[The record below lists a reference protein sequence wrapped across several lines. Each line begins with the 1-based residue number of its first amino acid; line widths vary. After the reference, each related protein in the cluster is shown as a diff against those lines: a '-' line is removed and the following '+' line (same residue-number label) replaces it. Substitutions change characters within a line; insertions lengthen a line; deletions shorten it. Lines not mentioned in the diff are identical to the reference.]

1 MSSNKS
7 VDKDLFVIPKRN
19 LNSDEVVCGVDRGG
33 HRALLYSLG
42 IEKEEMSRPF
52 IAVVN
57 SWNEIVPGCA
67 PLREIA
73 SFVKRG
79 ISEAGGLPFE
89 FCTIGVCDGLAQGH
103 RGMSYSLPSRE
114 VIADSIEIMLK
125 AHCFD
130 GAVFLGSCD
139 KIIPG
144 MLMAALRVNIPSI
157 FVQSGPMQNG
167 CSKGQKLSMPSLREY
182 TGKYFESEISK
193 EELEKIE
200 KRAMPTQGSCAMLGT
215 ANSMSCVVET
225 LGLGLPMTATTP
237 PFTSQ
242 KKQEA
247 VQAGRTIVGLIH
259 DGIRPRDIVGKN
271 SIENALRVGFAIG
284 SSTNLVL
291 HMSEIAKE
299 AGIAVS
305 LGKMDEIS
313 ASTPYISKIHPSG
326 TVPFNDLNEAG
337 GVPAIMQSLG
347 GLLHGEER
355 TVSGKSVGEVAGS
368 AEWSDKEIIR
378 PAERPF
384 HNSGSLKVL
393 WGSLAP
399 EGAVVKQSGVAEN
412 MRRHR
417 GPAVVFENMEAAVE
431 AVEHNRIEKGSVL
444 VIRNEG
450 PVGGPGMREMQ
461 LVTTLMVGTG
471 LSDTTA
477 LVTDGRFSGATR
489 GPCIGHVSPEA
500 ALGGPIAC
508 VRDGDIISIDL
519 NKGTLDIEVGKDE
532 LQKRASVLGASRGDR
547 PAAEGV
553 LGSFIEH
560 HLRRSEKKG
569 KCLQRS

>member
-1 MSSNKS
+1 MFMNNSGDEIIKARG
-7 VDKDLFVIPKRN
+7 LP
-19 LNSDEVVCGVDRGG
+19 SDEVVCGVDRGG

-167 CSKGQKLSMPSLREY
+167 CYKGQKLSMPSLREY

-215 ANSMSCVVET
+215 ANE
-225 LGLGLPMTATTP
+225 LRRGDPWPWTAHDGYDPSIYFAEKTGGG
-237 PFTSQ
+237 
-242 KKQEA
+242 
-247 VQAGRTIVGLIH
+247 AGRQ
-259 DGIRPRDIVGKN
+259 DDRRFD
-271 SIENALRVGFAIG
+271 S
-284 SSTNLVL
+284 
-291 HMSEIAKE
+291 
-299 AGIAVS
+299 
-305 LGKMDEIS
+305 
-313 ASTPYISKIHPSG
+313 
-326 TVPFNDLNEAG
+326 
-337 GVPAIMQSLG
+337 
-347 GLLHGEER
+347 
-355 TVSGKSVGEVAGS
+355 
-368 AEWSDKEIIR
+368 
-378 PAERPF
+378 
-384 HNSGSLKVL
+384 
-393 WGSLAP
+393 
-399 EGAVVKQSGVAEN
+399 
-412 MRRHR
+412 RRH
-417 GPAVVFENMEAAVE
+417 
-431 AVEHNRIEKGSVL
+431 
-444 VIRNEG
+444 
-450 PVGGPGMREMQ
+450 
-461 LVTTLMVGTG
+461 
-471 LSDTTA
+471 TA
-477 LVTDGRFSGATR
+477 QGYRW
-489 GPCIGHVSPEA
+489 
-500 ALGGPIAC
+500 
-508 VRDGDIISIDL
+508 
-519 NKGTLDIEVGKDE
+519 
-532 LQKRASVLGASRGDR
+532 
-547 PAAEGV
+547 
-553 LGSFIEH
+553 
-560 HLRRSEKKG
+560 
-569 KCLQRS
+569 

>member
-1 MSSNKS
+1 MDNSRNII
-7 VDKDLFVIPKRN
+7 LTTKR
-19 LNSDEVVCGVDRGG
+19 LPSDEIVNGADRAG

-42 IEKEEMSRPF
+42 IEKDEMTRPF

-67 PLREIA
+67 PLKEIA

-167 CSKGQKLSMPSLREY
+167 CYKGQKLSLPSLREY
-182 TGKYFESEISK
+182 TGKFFESHITA

-200 KRAMPTQGSCAMLGT
+200 KSTMPTLGSCAMLGT

-247 VQAGRTIVGLIH
+247 VRAGRIVVDLVYKGR
-259 DGIRPRDIVGKN
+259 RPKDYVTKN

-291 HMSEIAKE
+291 HISEIAKE
-299 AGIAVS
+299 AGIDIS
-305 LGKMDEIS
+305 LTEMDEIS
-313 ASTPYISKIHPSG
+313 ESTPYISKLHPSG
-326 TVPFNDLNEAG
+326 TVPFNDLNAAG
-337 GVPAIMQSLG
+337 GVPAILRSLG
-347 GLLHGEER
+347 PLLHLSERCVCGQSIEEI
-355 TVSGKSVGEVAGS
+355 
-368 AEWSDKEIIR
+368 AETADWVDREIIR
-378 PAERPF
+378 PKEKPF
-384 HNSGSLKVL
+384 HTKGSLKVL

-399 EGAVVKQSGVAEN
+399 DGAVVKQSGVADK
-412 MRRHR
+412 MRIHT
-417 GPAVVFENMEAAVE
+417 GPAVVFENMEAAII
-431 AVEHNRIEKGSVL
+431 AVEEGRITKGSVV

-500 ALGGPIAC
+500 ALGGPIAY
-508 VRDGDIISIDL
+508 VRNGDAISINLEEGRLDL
-519 NKGTLDIEVGKDE
+519 EITAEE
-532 LQKRASVLGASRGDR
+532 MQKRIESDPLSDIQSQ
-547 PAAEGV
+547 EGV

-560 HLRRSEKKG
+560 YIQKHKKERKNRRSVA
-569 KCLQRS
+569 

>member
-1 MSSNKS
+1 MN
-7 VDKDLFVIPKRN
+7 
-19 LNSDEVVCGVDRGG
+19 NSTDEIIKAKGLPSDAVVCGVDRGG

-67 PLREIA
+67 PLKEIA

-167 CSKGQKLSMPSLREY
+167 CYKGQKLSMPSLREY
-182 TGKYFESEISK
+182 TGKYFEAEITRA
-193 EELEKIE
+193 ELEKIE
-200 KRAMPTQGSCAMLGT
+200 RCTMPTQGSCAMLGT

-242 KKQEA
+242 KRQEA
-247 VQAGRTIVGLIH
+247 VTAGRIIVGLTRE
-259 DGIRPRDIVGKN
+259 GRRPRDYVNKN
-271 SIENALRVGFAIG
+271 SIENALKVGFAIG

-291 HMSEIAKE
+291 HMSEIARE
-299 AGIAVS
+299 AGIDIS
-305 LGKMDEIS
+305 LAEMDEIS
-313 ASTPYISKIHPSG
+313 AATPYISKVHPSG
-326 TVPFNDLNEAG
+326 TVPFNDLNAAG
-337 GVPAIMQSLG
+337 GVPAILQSLG
-347 GLLHGEER
+347 DLLHGEER
-355 TVSGKSVGEVAGS
+355 TVSGKSIKEI
-368 AEWSDKEIIR
+368 AEAADWEDKNIIR
-378 PAERPF
+378 PRENPF

-399 EGAVVKQSGVAEN
+399 DGAVVKQSGVAEN
-412 MRRHR
+412 MRVHR
-417 GPAVVFENMEAAVE
+417 GPAVVFENMEEAVE
-431 AVEHNRIEKGSVL
+431 AVEHGRIERGSVV

-450 PVGGPGMREMQ
+450 PIGGPGMREMQ

-489 GPCIGHVSPEA
+489 GPCIGHISPEA
-500 ALGGPIAC
+500 ALGGPIAY

-519 NKGTLDIEVGKDE
+519 NKGTLDIEVDGDE
-532 LQKRASVLGASRGDR
+532 LRQRASASARKSR
-547 PAAEGV
+547 PAADGV
-553 LGSFIEH
+553 LGSFVEH
-560 HLRRSEKKG
+560 YLRKSEEKER
-569 KCLQRS
+569 CL

>member
-19 LNSDEVVCGVDRGG
+19 FNSDEIVCGVDRAG

-42 IEKEEMSRPF
+42 IEREEMSRPF

-79 ISEAGGLPFE
+79 VSEAGGLPFE

-157 FVQSGPMQNG
+157 FVQSGPMLNG
-167 CSKGQKLSMPSLREY
+167 CYKGQKLSMPSLREY
-182 TGKYFESEISK
+182 TGKFFEAEITK

-200 KRAMPTQGSCAMLGT
+200 KRTMPTLGSCAMLGT

-247 VQAGRTIVGLIH
+247 VSAGRRIVGLTRE
-259 DGIRPRDIVGKN
+259 GVKPRDFVTKN
-271 SIENALRVGFAIG
+271 SLENALRVGFAIG

-291 HMSEIAKE
+291 HMSEIARE
-299 AGIAVS
+299 AGIDIS
-305 LGKMDEIS
+305 LIEMDEIS
-313 ASTPYISKIHPSG
+313 ASTPYISKVHPSG
-326 TVPFNDLNEAG
+326 TVPFNDLNAAG
-337 GVPAIMQSLG
+337 GVPAILKSLG
-347 GLLHGEER
+347 GLLHGGER
-355 TVSGKSVGEVAGS
+355 SVSGQSIEEIAKSADWE
-368 AEWSDKEIIR
+368 DKDTIR
-378 PAERPF
+378 PKETPF
-384 HNSGSLKVL
+384 HSRGSLKVL

-399 EGAVVKQSGVAEN
+399 KGAVVKQSGVAEK
-412 MRRHR
+412 MRAHK
-417 GPAVVFENMEAAVE
+417 GPAIVFENMEDAVE
-431 AVEHNRIEKGSVL
+431 AVEHGRINKGSVV

-500 ALGGPIAC
+500 ALGGPIAY
-508 VRDGDIISIDL
+508 VRDGDMISIDL
-519 NKGTLDIEVGKDE
+519 DKGSLDLDVSSDE
-532 LQKRASVLGASRGDR
+532 MQKRASVSAHSLKKR
-547 PAAEGV
+547 PLQEGV
-553 LGSFIEH
+553 LGSFVEH
-560 HLRRSEKKG
+560 YLRKNEDK
-569 KCLQRS
+569 